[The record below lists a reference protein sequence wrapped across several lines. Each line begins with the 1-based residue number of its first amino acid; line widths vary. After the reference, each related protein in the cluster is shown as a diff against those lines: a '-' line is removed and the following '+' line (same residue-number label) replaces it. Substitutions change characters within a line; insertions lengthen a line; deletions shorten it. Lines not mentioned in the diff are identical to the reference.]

1 MRPAALPTSGS
12 DRQRGCNEI
21 RYRPERKFW
30 QIALA
35 DLERELGTDRTGL
48 SSAEAALRR
57 LRYGPNALEERRR
70 LSLPLKFL
78 SRFRNPLVIILL
90 VAAGVSAL
98 TGDLTSFI
106 IISTIVLMSAAL
118 DTVQEFR
125 AEQAA
130 EALKVSVALKELVLR
145 DGKEVTVLGDDLVPG
160 DVVLL
165 AAGDLVPADGRLL
178 EARDFFV
185 NEALLTG
192 ESYPSEKDAR
202 DEGVDSPEVASATN
216 AAFMGSSVMNG
227 SARLMVWG
235 TGLATQLGQI
245 SSSLRRAPPPSAL
258 DQGAHRFG
266 MLIVRF
272 TGALVLFVLLINLLF
287 HRPWLESFLFA
298 VALAVGLTPE
308 LLPMI
313 ISVTLARGAIRMAKV
328 QVIVKRLGA
337 IHDLGSMD
345 VLCTDKTGTLTEAKI
360 SLERQVA
367 LSGADS
373 PHVLDLAWLNSHF
386 QAGLRNPLDAAII
399 ESGPPRGAGWAKI
412 DEVPFDFQRRRVSV
426 LVEHEGRRLLV
437 TKGAPEDV
445 IKLATRYEEP
455 DKPELLSLDEA
466 ARVRAAKVFEGLSA
480 AGFRALGVAWRELE
494 PNRARAA
501 VADEQQL
508 VFAGFVVFSD
518 PPKASAGA
526 AIAALGAKGVG
537 VKILSGDNER
547 VTQHVCAALGI
558 PITGLLTGTEIEAL
572 DDEALAARLE
582 ETNLFC
588 RVTPVQKNRIILSLR
603 HRGHVVGYLG
613 DGINDAP
620 SLHTA
625 DVGISVE
632 SAVDVAKDAAD
643 IILLRQD
650 LGVLERGVTEG
661 RRAFGNIMKFI
672 MMAMSSNF
680 GNMFSMAGATLIL
693 PFLPMLPVQI
703 LLNNLLYAVS
713 EMPIPLDAVDSEIT
727 EKPEH
732 WDMRF
737 IRNFML
743 VMGPVS
749 SIFDFLTFGL
759 LLLVFH
765 ANEALFQTG
774 WFIELLATQVLVI
787 FVLRT
792 RRNPLKSRPHP
803 LLATTSIAVVVLAV
817 VLPFTPLGSWFG
829 FVPPSATFLLAI
841 AGLTVSYLLL
851 AQGAKWAFYRRWP
864 PVGGA
869 PAPLMRAQLPLLE
882 RS

>member
-1 MRPAALPTSGS
+1 MTADSKL
-12 DRQRGCNEI
+12 
-21 RYRPERKFW
+21 ERKFW

-35 DLERELGTDRTGL
+35 DLERQLGAGHDGL
-48 SSAEAALRR
+48 SSAEATSR
-57 LRYGPNALEERRR
+57 LARYGPNTLAERRR
-70 LSLPLKFL
+70 LSLPLEFL
-78 SRFRNPLVIILL
+78 GRFRNPLVLILL
-90 VAAGVSAL
+90 VAAAISAL
-98 TGDLTSFI
+98 TGDLTSFVI
-106 IISTIVLMSAAL
+106 ICTIVVTSALL

-125 AEQAA
+125 AKEAA
-130 EALKVSVALKELVLR
+130 ESLRVSVALKERVLR
-145 DGKEVTVLGDDLVPG
+145 DGQEVTVLGPDLVPG
-160 DVVLL
+160 DIVFL
-165 AAGDLVPADGRLL
+165 AAGDLVPADGRLV

-192 ESYPSEKDAR
+192 ESYPAEKHECH
-202 DEGVDSPEVASATN
+202 EGVETLEVARATN

-227 SARLMVWG
+227 SARLLVCA
-235 TGLATQLGQI
+235 TGLTTELGKI
-245 SSSLRRAPPPSAL
+245 SNSLRQAPPPTAM
-258 DQGAHRFG
+258 DQGTHRFG

-272 TGALVLFVLLINLLF
+272 TEVLVLFVLLINLLF
-287 HRPWLESFLFA
+287 HRPWLDSFLFA

-313 ISVTLARGAIRMAKV
+313 VSVTLARGAIRMAKA
-328 QVIVKRLGA
+328 QVIVKRLAA

-345 VLCTDKTGTLTEAKI
+345 ILCTDKTGTLTEAKI
-360 SLERQVA
+360 GLARQVA
-367 LSGADS
+367 LSGEVS
-373 PHVLDLAWLNSHF
+373 EHVLDLAWLNSHF
-386 QAGLRNPLDAAII
+386 QAGLRNPLDTAIVQ
-399 ESGPPRGAGWAKI
+399 SGPPRGAGWTKI

-426 LVEHEGRRLLV
+426 LVEYEGRRLLI

-445 IKLATRYEEP
+445 LKLAVQYEEP
-455 DKPELLSLDEA
+455 GKPNPLPLDA
-466 ARVRAAKVFEGLSA
+466 TARARAAKVFDRLCAE
-480 AGFRALGVAWRELE
+480 GFRALGVAWRELE
-494 PNRARAA
+494 PSRKEAS
-501 VADEQQL
+501 VADEQEL
-508 VFAGFVVFSD
+508 VFAGFIFFSD

-547 VTQHVCAALGI
+547 VTQHVCVELGI
-558 PITGLLTGTEIEAL
+558 PILGMLTGTEIEAL
-572 DDEALAARLE
+572 SDEALAARLD

-588 RVTPVQKNRIILSLR
+588 RVTPVQKNRIILGLR
-603 HRGHVVGYLG
+603 HKGHVVGYLG

-625 DVGISVE
+625 DVGISVD

-643 IILLRQD
+643 IILLQQD

-713 EMPIPLDAVDSEIT
+713 EMPIPLDEVDSEIT
-727 EKPEH
+727 AMPEH

-759 LLLVFH
+759 LLLIFH

-774 WFIELLATQVLVI
+774 WFVESLATQVLVI

-792 RRNPLKSRPHP
+792 RRNPLRSYPHP
-803 LLATTSIAVVVLAV
+803 LLTTTSFAVVALAV
-817 VLPFTPLGSWFG
+817 VLPFTPVGAWFG
-829 FVPPSATFLLAI
+829 FVPPSAGFLLAI
-841 AGLTVSYLLL
+841 AGLTVSYLAL
-851 AQGAKWAFYRRWP
+851 AQGAKWAFYRRWSP
-864 PVGGA
+864 GGVA
-869 PAPLMRAQLPLLE
+869 PALALRRALPLIG

>member
-1 MRPAALPTSGS
+1 MALV
-12 DRQRGCNEI
+12 
-21 RYRPERKFW
+21 
-30 QIALA
+30 
-35 DLERELGTDRTGL
+35 DLEAQLGAGPDGL
-48 SSAEAALRR
+48 SSADAAARR
-57 LRYGPNALEERRR
+57 LRYGPNTLEERRR
-70 LSLPLKFL
+70 LSVFLKFL
-78 SRFRNPLVIILL
+78 SRFRNPLVLILL
-90 VAAGVSAL
+90 VAAVISAL

-106 IISTIVLMSAAL
+106 IISTIVLMSAVL
-118 DTVQEFR
+118 DTVQEHR
-125 AEQAA
+125 AEEAA
-130 EALKVSVALKELVLR
+130 ERLKISVALREKVLR
-145 DGKEVTVLGDDLVPG
+145 DGREITAPAAELVPG

-192 ESYPSEKDAR
+192 ESYPAEKRASD
-202 DEGVDSPEVASATN
+202 DGVDSPEVASATN

-227 SARLMVWG
+227 SARLMVCS

-258 DQGAHRFG
+258 DRGTYRFG

-272 TGALVLFVLLINLLF
+272 TEILVLFVLLINLLF

-313 ISVTLARGAIRMAKV
+313 VSVTLARGAIRMAKA

-345 VLCTDKTGTLTEAKI
+345 VLCTDKTGTLTEARI
-360 SLERQVA
+360 GLARQVA

-373 PHVLDLAWLNSHF
+373 EHVLALAWLNSHF
-386 QAGLRNPLDAAII
+386 QAGLRNPLDAAIV
-399 ESGPPRGAGWAKI
+399 ESGPPRGAGWAKL

-426 LVEHEGRRLLV
+426 LVERGGRRLLI

-455 DKPELLSLDEA
+455 GKPELLPLDEA
-466 ARVRAAKVFEGLSA
+466 ARARAAKVFEGVSTD
-480 AGFRALGVAWRELE
+480 GFRVLGVAWRELE
-494 PNRARAA
+494 PDRARAA
-501 VADEQQL
+501 VADEQDL
-508 VFAGFVVFSD
+508 VFAGFVVFFD

-547 VTQHVCAALGI
+547 VTLHVCAELGI
-558 PITGLLTGTEIEAL
+558 PITGLLTGVEIEML
-572 DDEALAARLE
+572 SDEALAARLE

-588 RVTPVQKNRIILSLR
+588 RVTPVQKNRIILGLK

-620 SLHTA
+620 SLHTS
-625 DVGISVE
+625 DVGISVD

-643 IILLRQD
+643 IILLQQD

-713 EMPIPLDAVDSEIT
+713 ELPIPLDEVDSEIT

-749 SIFDFLTFGL
+749 SIFDYLTFGL

-765 ANEALFQTG
+765 ASQALFQTG
-774 WFIELLATQVLVI
+774 WFIESLATQVLVI

-792 RRNPLKSRPHP
+792 RRNPLRSRPHP
-803 LLATTSIAVVVLAV
+803 LLVTTSVAVVVLAV
-817 VLPFTPLGSWFG
+817 VLPFTQLGAWFG
-829 FVPPSATFLLAI
+829 FVPPSGAFLIAI
-841 AGLTVSYLLL
+841 AGLSVSYLML
-851 AQGAKWAFYRRWP
+851 AQGAKWAFYRLQPR
-864 PVGGA
+864 GGA
-869 PAPLMRAQLPLLE
+869 APAALLRPHFPLIG

>member
-1 MRPAALPTSGS
+1 MAS
-12 DRQRGCNEI
+12 DS
-21 RYRPERKFW
+21 RPERKFW
-30 QIALA
+30 QIALGE
-35 DLERELGTDRTGL
+35 LEQQLGAGRNGL
-48 SSAEAALRR
+48 SSAEVAARR
-57 LRYGPNALEERRR
+57 FRYGLNTLEERRH
-70 LSLPLKFL
+70 LSLPFKFL
-78 SRFRNPLVIILL
+78 SRFRNPLVLILL
-90 VAAGVSAL
+90 AAAVISAL
-98 TGDLTSFI
+98 TGDLISFI
-106 IISTIVLMSAAL
+106 IILTIGPMSAVL
-118 DTVQEFR
+118 DTVQEYR
-125 AEQAA
+125 AEEAA
-130 EALKVSVALKELVLR
+130 EHLKVSVALKERVLR
-145 DGKEVTVLGDDLVPG
+145 DGQEVTVLGQELVPG

-192 ESYPSEKDAR
+192 ESYPAEKHAR
-202 DEGVDSPEVASATN
+202 DEGVDSPDVVDAIN

-227 SARLMVWG
+227 AAQLMVCG

-245 SSSLRRAPPPSAL
+245 SSSLRRTPPPSAL
-258 DQGAHRFG
+258 DQGTRRFG

-272 TGALVLFVLLINLLF
+272 TEILVLFVLLINLLF

-313 ISVTLARGAIRMAKV
+313 VSVTLARGAIRMAKA

-360 SLERQVA
+360 RLARQVS
-367 LSGADS
+367 LSGIS
-373 PHVLDLAWLNSHF
+373 SERVLELAWLNSHF
-386 QAGLRNPLDAAII
+386 QAGLRNPLDTAIL
-399 ESGPPRGAGWAKI
+399 ESGAPRGAGWRKI

-426 LVEHEGRRLLV
+426 LVEHAGRRLLI
-437 TKGAPEDV
+437 TKGAPEDI

-455 DKPELLSLDEA
+455 SEPALLPLDDA
-466 ARVRAAKVFEGLSA
+466 ARARATKFFEGLCA
-480 AGFRALGVAWRELE
+480 DGFRALGVAWREFE
-494 PNRARAA
+494 PNRSAA
-501 VADEQQL
+501 TVADERDL
-508 VFAGFVVFSD
+508 VFAGFVVFFD
-518 PPKASAGA
+518 PPKSSAGA
-526 AIAALGAKGVG
+526 AIAALRAKAVG

-547 VTQHVCAALGI
+547 VTQHVCAELGI
-558 PITGLLTGTEIEAL
+558 PITGLLTGIEIEAL
-572 DDEALAARLE
+572 SDEALAARLE

-588 RVTPVQKNRIILSLR
+588 RVTPVQKNRVILGLK
-603 HRGHVVGYLG
+603 HRGHVVGFLG

-620 SLHTA
+620 SLHTS
-625 DVGISVE
+625 DVGISVD

-643 IILLRQD
+643 IILLQRD

-703 LLNNLLYAVS
+703 LLNNLLYAIS
-713 EMPIPLDAVDSEIT
+713 EMPIPLDEVDSEIT

-737 IRNFML
+737 IRNFTL
-743 VMGPVS
+743 VLGPVS

-774 WFIELLATQVLVI
+774 WFIESLATQVLVI

-792 RRNPLKSRPHP
+792 RRNPLRSRPHP
-803 LLATTSIAVVVLAV
+803 LLATTSVAVVVLALL
-817 VLPFTPLGSWFG
+817 LPFTPLGAWFG
-829 FVPPSATFLLAI
+829 FVPPSAAFLFAI

-851 AQGAKWAFYRRWP
+851 AQGAKWAFYRLWSP
-864 PVGGA
+864 AGAA
-869 PAPLMRAQLPLLE
+869 PAPSMRAQLPLIG